1 MVAINTAGSMRR
13 PTSNTGRTTFGIV
26 DLMAVPTTALRP
38 VIVTLAVVAAAVG
51 STPAAHADS
60 IGDAMAPVLN
70 SAGIGNNGPI
80 SSAIA
85 QVGQS
90 ICPMLV
96 KPGNSFASSAAQVSG
111 HGGLAPP
118 LAGFLVGMA
127 IQSQCPSFMTS
138 VANGNM
144 PFPSPEAR
152 RRASRSAQ
160 PGPHRRFRCS
170 CRGSRPHA
178 QSKRDNVTDCRL
190 LSNSSS
196 DCFRSSPPP

>member
-26 DLMAVPTTALRP
+26 DLMTVPTTALRP
-38 VIVTLAVVAAAVG
+38 VIVTLAIVAAAVG

-60 IGDAMAPVLN
+60 IGDAMVPVLN
-70 SAGIGNNGPI
+70 SAGIGNNGPV

-96 KPGNSFASSAAQVSG
+96 KPGSSFASGAAQVSG

-118 LAGFLVGMA
+118 LAGFLAGMA

-144 PFPSPEAR
+144 PFPIPGGTQAGLPFGPIG
-152 RRASRSAQ
+152 APGGTP
-160 PGPHRRFRCS
+160 PGPL
-170 CRGSRPHA
+170 
-178 QSKRDNVTDCRL
+178 RL
-190 LSNSSS
+190 PG
-196 DCFRSSPPP
+196 R